1 MQYYYNATTGQF
13 MYWDGDQSTYL
24 PAPSNSVEGMS
35 EIKAEEKK
43 GKEKE
48 KKEKVKVAK
57 KIAKVTTFKVYKC

>member
-1 MQYYYNATTGQF
+1 
-13 MYWDGDQSTYL
+13 
-24 PAPSNSVEGMS
+24 MS